1 MALTQG
7 VARDCLAPMLPME
20 LRLAAASVAFKQG
33 SIVGIDTADG
43 LLKLAAVS
51 TTLNILGI
59 CCVDKDTTGLDAD
72 DRWIPV
78 QPGTFG
84 WFTSAGGGDA
94 IAADDITKDCYVTD
108 DDTVALTSNGSTR
121 SRAGRIYQVD
131 PDTGYI
137 AVQFEVIR

>member
-7 VARDCLAPMLPME
+7 VARDALAPMLPIEM
-20 LRLAAASVAFKQG
+20 RLAAAGVVFKHG

-43 LLKLAAVS
+43 LLKLGAVS
-51 TTLNILGI
+51 TTLNVIGI
-59 CCVDKDTTGLDAD
+59 CCVDKDTTGLAAE

-84 WFTSAGGGDA
+84 WFTSHTGDDA
-94 IAADDITKDCYVTD
+94 IAADDETKDCYVVD
-108 DDTVALTSNGSTR
+108 DDVVALTSATNTR